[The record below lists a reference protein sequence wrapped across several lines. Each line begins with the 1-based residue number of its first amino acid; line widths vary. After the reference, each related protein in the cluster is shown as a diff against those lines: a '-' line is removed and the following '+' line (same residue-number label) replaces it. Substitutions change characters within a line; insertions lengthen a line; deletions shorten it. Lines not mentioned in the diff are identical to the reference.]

1 MTGAV
6 LPGRAGKMAHSLAA
20 SASAI
25 GLDEAETGLLQ
36 RAFALAMQ
44 PRLDALT
51 DDHHPAYL
59 HPARSAL
66 ILTGDVGAVDVIVLV
81 VTCLHESR
89 DAACRLPGP
98 ALAEA
103 FGASMLDT
111 LDTIPRPGDER
122 LVERL
127 VALGP
132 GLSLAALAEQ
142 LDHLRHLHMREDL
155 MGIWADVHAE
165 VMSAWLPFSQRI
177 HPRLATRYAHW
188 VRTFVRR
195 I

>member
-1 MTGAV
+1 
-6 LPGRAGKMAHSLAA
+6 MARSLDAA
-20 SASAI
+20 AQGI
-25 GLDEAETGLLQ
+25 GIEVVEAEVLR
-36 RAFALAMQ
+36 RAFTLAMQ
-44 PRLDALT
+44 PRLEVIT
-51 DDHHPAYL
+51 NDHHPAYL

-81 VTCLHESR
+81 MACLHESR
-89 DAACRLPGP
+89 DAAFKVPGP
-98 ALAEA
+98 VLTEA
-103 FGASMLDT
+103 FGASVLGT
-111 LDTIPRPGDER
+111 LDSIPRPGDER

-155 MGIWADVHAE
+155 MGVWADVHAE
-165 VMSAWLPFSQRI
+165 VMGAWLPFSQRV

-188 VRTFVRR
+188 ARTFVRR